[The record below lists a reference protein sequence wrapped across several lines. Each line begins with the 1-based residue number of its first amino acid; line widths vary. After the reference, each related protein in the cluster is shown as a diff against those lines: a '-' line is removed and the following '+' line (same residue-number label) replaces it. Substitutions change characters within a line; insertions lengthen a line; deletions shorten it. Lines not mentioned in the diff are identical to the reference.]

1 MKIIFSMKALLMSVF
16 LLVGV
21 PGSGYAQFTVQW
33 LDIGNL
39 HSYFVNS
46 GALHDAEDGLKWPG
60 ILRGQGHHSQKALWI
75 GAKDWTD
82 SEGNQ
87 FPYYVARIGPSDPG
101 EAFTFPLQNSVI
113 GRTVDTV
120 VEVDGS
126 QTFDN
131 LVVLDAVNPDLPAD
145 RMLHNI
151 HNTYIGVTVDRRAY
165 AYVNHF
171 HDDSN
176 IIEYIYTNTGNTD
189 GDRDIELPDQT
200 LKEAYFF
207 RIHRYKGNGQAAWTV
222 SEAQAWGKFNMI
234 DVVGDGHADYAVSFT
249 AQYVWTGV
257 DPGIQGQLDQ
267 FGGPIIRE
275 GFDWVIAPGDT
286 LGRLAG
292 ASYVG
297 RATIHADNSTT
308 DPTYIRCNPTTLNTC
323 QPSTLGFMDQDE
335 PLTVTGQP
343 WEDYYELGI
352 RTRENPDLFP
362 GKSSQMWP
370 HYADRVEPDGR
381 FWEATNDASSG
392 KEGGYSPTT
401 AYGPYD
407 MGPGESIRITIV
419 EGVGGLSLDAQIRI
433 GRAFIL
439 GKLGTSLIR
448 YDANGDGRI
457 QTGIFDFSINPQDTD
472 GDGMIDTF
480 GHGLEEMTKN
490 QWVVTARD
498 SLFQV
503 FQRGINLY
511 AASNNMTIYPI
522 QEAPHAPT
530 KFAVFGR
537 PDKIDFEWTNPPGG
551 PSRASWQLFRS
562 SQFVDNIYEGC
573 IDFVSRRYVDGS
585 NPIDPADPASTE
597 QTTCGYELI
606 ATIDGGASSYS
617 DAKDLN
623 RGTDYYYY
631 LQAVGTPHT
640 NDPDAI
646 SGTPN
651 GAPLRSSR
659 YMTQTYLPVNLKRSP
674 YGATQSVRDARI
686 VPNPVNL
693 GAAPNVRFPQ
703 EDRVAFFN
711 IPGDCTIKIYTE
723 IGELVHTIEHTD
735 GSGDELW
742 NLTTSSRQ
750 LIVSGIYIAVIT
762 DNSNGEEAIQKF
774 TVIR

>member
-1 MKIIFSMKALLMSVF
+1 MNVIYSLKTFLMGLL
-16 LLVGV
+16 LLIVAPSFV
-21 PGSGYAQFTVQW
+21 HAQFTVQW
-33 LDIGNL
+33 LDIGTL
-39 HSYFVNS
+39 HNYYVES
-46 GALHDAEDGLKWPG
+46 GALSDAEAGLRWPG
-60 ILRGQGHHSQKALWI
+60 NLRGQGHHSQKALWI

-82 SEGNQ
+82 PNGTQ

-101 EAFTFPLQNSVI
+101 AEFTFPVQNLVI

-131 LVVLDAVNPDLPAD
+131 LVVLDDVNPDLAAD

-151 HNTYIGVTVDRRAY
+151 HHTYIGVTVDRRAY
-165 AYVNHF
+165 AYVNQF

-176 IIEYIYTNTGNTD
+176 IIEYLYTNTGNTD
-189 GDRDIELPDQT
+189 NDDDIELPDQT
-200 LKEAYFF
+200 LKETYFF
-207 RIHRYKGNGQAAWTV
+207 RIHRYKGNGQAAWAV

-234 DVVGDGHADYAVSFT
+234 DVVGDGHADYPVSFT

-257 DPGIQGQLDQ
+257 DPSIQGQLDQ

-275 GFDWVIAPGDT
+275 SFDWVIAPGDT

-308 DPTYIRCNPTTLNTC
+308 DPTYIRCTTSTIDTC
-323 QPSTLGFMDQDE
+323 QPSTMGFMDQDE
-335 PLTVTGQP
+335 PLTIPGEP

-370 HYADRVEPDGR
+370 HYADRVEPDGI
-381 FWEATNDASSG
+381 FWEATNDASTG

-407 MGPGESIRITIV
+407 IGPGESIRIVVV

-439 GKLGTSLIR
+439 GNLGTNVIR

-457 QTGIFDFSINPQDTD
+457 QTGPFDFSVNPRDTD

-490 QWVVTARD
+490 QWVVTSRD
-498 SLFQV
+498 SIFQV
-503 FQRGINLY
+503 FQRGISAY
-511 AASNNMTIYPI
+511 AASNNMTVYPI
-522 QEAPHAPT
+522 PEAPHAPP
-530 KFAVFGR
+530 KFEVFGR
-537 PDKIDFEWTNPPGG
+537 PDGVDLQWENPTTGPGR
-551 PSRASWQLFRS
+551 SAWQVYRS
-562 SQFVDNIYEGC
+562 SQFWDNIYEGC
-573 IDFVSRRYVDGS
+573 IDFNTREYIDGS
-585 NPIDPADPASTE
+585 NPIDPADPASTG
-597 QTTCGYELI
+597 QQLCGYDLI
-606 ATIDGGASSYS
+606 ATLDGNAASYS
-617 DAKDLN
+617 DTDLN
-623 RGTDYYYY
+623 RGTDYFYY
-631 LQAVGTPHT
+631 LQAIGLPQP

-646 SGTPN
+646 TGTPN
-651 GAPLRSSR
+651 GAPLRSSQ
-659 YMTQTYLPVNLKRSP
+659 YMTQTYLPVNLKRAP
-674 YGATQSVRDARI
+674 YGPTKSVRDARI

-693 GAAPNVRFPQ
+693 GADATVRFAQ

-711 IPGDCTIKIYTE
+711 IPGNCTIKIFTE
-723 IGELVHTIEHTD
+723 TGELVHMIEHTN

-750 LIVSGIYIAVIT
+750 LIVSGIYIAVFT
-762 DNSNGEEAIQKF
+762 DHDTGEEAIQKF